1 MSQQIAPTRDNGS
14 NPYFRSDGRGHNYN
28 QKGNNLTY
36 PSERPITDREDTF
49 EDPPPSGLPSDVP
62 TGQGRLAPRN
72 DTQHVLGGRTFAD
85 KIIESFR
92 EVAKY
97 AQLGMPIV
105 QVTDQPLS
113 LQNI

>member
-1 MSQQIAPTRDNGS
+1 MTYISG
-14 NPYFRSDGRGHNYN
+14 RS
-28 QKGNNLTY
+28 
-36 PSERPITDREDTF
+36 IIDREDTL
-49 EDPPPSGLPSDVP
+49 EDPPSSGLLFDVP
-62 TGQGRLAPRN
+62 IEQGCLAPSN
-72 DTQHVLGGRTFAD
+72 VTQRVLGGRTFAD